1 MKGKK
6 IVVTGGAGFLGHHLV
21 RALLDRGADVHVID
35 IFVGGKKKERIHSR
49 AKYHK
54 VDITR
59 LAPLMRVMKGAQYVF
74 HLAALPRV
82 QFSIDYPERA
92 TKANINGTTNVLI
105 AAHATRVRRVIYSA
119 SSSAYG
125 DQPILPQHEN
135 MPVGPKSPY
144 ALQKYV
150 GELSCRVWHEV
161 YGLETVSL
169 RYFNIYGSNYDPNGP
184 YAQALGKF
192 LFQRS
197 HGKPMTI
204 FGDGSQTRDLV
215 HVSDVV
221 RANILGATS
230 KKVGKGEI
238 INIGSGKNI
247 SIKRLTE
254 LIGGP
259 VVYLPRRLEP
269 HDTQADNTL
278 AHHLLGWEPR
288 IRLEDGIEELKML
301 ARS

>member
-6 IVVTGGAGFLGHHLV
+6 VIVTGGAGFVGHQLV
-21 RALLDRGADVHVID
+21 LALINSGAEVHVVD
-35 IFVGGKKKERIHSR
+35 IFVGGKKKERIHSE
-49 AKYHK
+49 AHYHK
-54 VDITR
+54 VDITN
-59 LAPLMRVMKGAQYVF
+59 LKALKRVFVGATYVF

-92 TKANINGTTNVLI
+92 TEANINGTTNVLI
-105 AAHATRVRRVIYSA
+105 AAHAASVRRVIYSA

-125 DQPILPQHEN
+125 DQPILPQHEG
-135 MPVGPKSPY
+135 MAVGPKSPY

-150 GELSCRVWHEV
+150 GELSCRVWNEV
-161 YGLETVSL
+161 YGLQTVSL
-169 RYFNIYGSNYDPNGP
+169 RYFNVYGPNYDPNGP

-197 HGKPMTI
+197 HGKPMTV

-221 RANILGATS
+221 RANILAATS
-230 KKVGKGEI
+230 KKVGKGEV

-259 VVYLPRRLEP
+259 VVHLQRRLEP
-269 HDTQADNTL
+269 HDTRADISK
-278 AHHLLGWEPR
+278 AKKLLGWKPTVTF
-288 IRLEDGIEELKML
+288 EDGIEELKCL
-301 ARS
+301 AS